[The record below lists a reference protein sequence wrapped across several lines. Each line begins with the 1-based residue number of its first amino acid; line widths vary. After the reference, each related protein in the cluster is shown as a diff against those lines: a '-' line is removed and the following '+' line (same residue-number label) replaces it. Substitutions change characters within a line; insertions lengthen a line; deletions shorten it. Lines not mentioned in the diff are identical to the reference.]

1 MIQIV
6 EVVKVMS
13 KTWTLALG
21 RYFALWC
28 TFPTMGLVML
38 PTISPSLNILNSSM
52 PILSRVSSIV
62 NTASIASEPKNSTC
76 PQDIQSLTTLMLR
89 DLPGYANRAMQ
100 RSRRLGSGSS
110 NSYVVVAGNPDFN
123 PINTD
128 INPISGIGIQSDI
141 ATQRL
146 GERQLQQVFFTTL
159 NREYQGSRLVEV
171 QEFHRLFLVQTSQGW
186 QLTLMYSRSG
196 SIGSQSP
203 QAPTPVR
210 ESLNSA
216 VGQAVSTWLRDCQ
229 AGTLKNHE

>member
-1 MIQIV
+1 MIQVAGMI
-6 EVVKVMS
+6 KVISQSGIGIRTIASRLRSPIILM
-13 KTWTLALG
+13 LGCNIALG
-21 RYFALWC
+21 FG
-28 TFPTMGLVML
+28 F
-38 PTISPSLNILNSSM
+38 PSLGL
-52 PILSRVSSIV
+52 
-62 NTASIASEPKNSTC
+62 AASEVRNSTC

-89 DLPGYANRAMQ
+89 DLPGYANRVMQ
-100 RSRRLGSGSS
+100 RSRRLGLGSS
-110 NSYVVVAGNPDFN
+110 NSYVVVAGNPDFT

-128 INPISGIGIQSDI
+128 INPSFGSGTQGDI

-146 GERQLQQVFFTTL
+146 SDDATQRLNDRELQQVFFTTL

-171 QEFHRLFLVQTSQGW
+171 QEFHRLFLVNTSQGW

-196 SIGSQSP
+196 SVGSQSP

-229 AGTLKNHE
+229 AGTIRGSYL

>member
-1 MIQIV
+1 MRGVSVIQV
-6 EVVKVMS
+6 FEVIKVMS
-13 KTWTLALG
+13 KTWALALG
-21 RYFALWC
+21 RPMALWC
-28 TFPTMGLVML
+28 TLPTMGLAFL
-38 PTISPSLNILNSSM
+38 PGSSPSFNILNLLKM
-52 PILSRVSSIV
+52 PSIV
-62 NTASIASEPKNSTC
+62 NPANIDSEPKNSTC
-76 PQDIQSLTTLMLR
+76 PQEIQSLTNLMLR

-100 RSRRLGSGSS
+100 RSRRLGLGSS

-128 INPISGIGIQSDI
+128 INPSFGSGTQPDI
-141 ATQRL
+141 ARQRFSDREL
-146 GERQLQQVFFTTL
+146 HQVFFTTL

-171 QEFHRLFLVQTSQGW
+171 QEFHRLFLINTSQGW

-203 QAPTPVR
+203 PALTPVR

-229 AGTLKNHE
+229 AGTIRNYE